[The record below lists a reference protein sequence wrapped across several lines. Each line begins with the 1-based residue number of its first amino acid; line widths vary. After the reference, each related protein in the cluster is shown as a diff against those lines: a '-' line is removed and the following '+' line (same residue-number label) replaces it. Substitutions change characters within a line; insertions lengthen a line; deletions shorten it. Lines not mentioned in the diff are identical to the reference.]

1 MQTNYA
7 INLLNW
13 RLQVVRKQAVYF
25 GGLLLATLLLTA
37 SVVSILFGY
46 QQQLKNNFVQQNQQQ
61 TALRQAN
68 QQLQQQINQ
77 LQQQNSFALQQ
88 PHFATTYLATTNIA
102 EQNIFVLFI
111 DFLSHLPLQQG
122 RLISAAI
129 AQPSADADYNIRLEG
144 ITPSHQEFE
153 QLRDSFDSCRFS
165 ARRRCIWDRSTS
177 GLGCQSATPRPT
189 RQSPSQPHLCN
200 RSGAGPQLEGPTSS
214 GNHRL
219 AVAAVNSGRKHGRRR
234 AFVSANRPDAGKTSR

>member
-7 INLLNW
+7 INLFNW

-153 QLRDSFDSCRFS
+153 QLRDSFDDYFQQWNIAINSSLEIFNL
-165 ARRRCIWDRSTS
+165 T
-177 GLGCQSATPRPT
+177 Q
-189 RQSPSQPHLCN
+189 Q
-200 RSGAGPQLEGPTSS
+200 QLEFSFRIS
-214 GNHRL
+214 L
-219 AVAAVNSGRKHGRRR
+219 LR
-234 AFVSANRPDAGKTSR
+234 AKEKLNTKENRENRQ

>member
-7 INLLNW
+7 INLFNW

-153 QLRDSFDSCRFS
+153 QLRDSFDSYFQQWNIAINS
-165 ARRRCIWDRSTS
+165 SLETFN
-177 GLGCQSATPRPT
+177 LTQ
-189 RQSPSQPHLCN
+189 Q
-200 RSGAGPQLEGPTSS
+200 QLEFGFRIS
-214 GNHRL
+214 L
-219 AVAAVNSGRKHGRRR
+219 LR
-234 AFVSANRPDAGKTSR
+234 AKEKLNTKENRENRQ

>member
-153 QLRDSFDSCRFS
+153 QLRDSFDSYFQQWNIAINS
-165 ARRRCIWDRSTS
+165 SLETFN
-177 GLGCQSATPRPT
+177 LTQ
-189 RQSPSQPHLCN
+189 Q
-200 RSGAGPQLEGPTSS
+200 QLEFGFRIS
-214 GNHRL
+214 L
-219 AVAAVNSGRKHGRRR
+219 LR
-234 AFVSANRPDAGKTSR
+234 AKEKLNTKENRENRQ

>member
-7 INLLNW
+7 INLFNW

-77 LQQQNSFALQQ
+77 LHQQNSFALQQ

-153 QLRDSFDSCRFS
+153 QLRDSFDSYFQQWNIAINS
-165 ARRRCIWDRSTS
+165 SLETFN
-177 GLGCQSATPRPT
+177 LTQ
-189 RQSPSQPHLCN
+189 Q
-200 RSGAGPQLEGPTSS
+200 QLEFGFRIS
-214 GNHRL
+214 L
-219 AVAAVNSGRKHGRRR
+219 LR
-234 AFVSANRPDAGKTSR
+234 AKEKLNTKENRENRQ

>member
-88 PHFATTYLATTNIA
+88 PHFATTYLATSNIA

-153 QLRDSFDSCRFS
+153 QLRDSFDSYFQQWNIAINS
-165 ARRRCIWDRSTS
+165 SLETFN
-177 GLGCQSATPRPT
+177 LTQ
-189 RQSPSQPHLCN
+189 Q
-200 RSGAGPQLEGPTSS
+200 QLEFGFRIS
-214 GNHRL
+214 L
-219 AVAAVNSGRKHGRRR
+219 LR
-234 AFVSANRPDAGKTSR
+234 AKEKLNTKENRENRQ

>member
-153 QLRDSFDSCRFS
+153 QLRDSFDDYFQQWNIAINSSLEIFNL
-165 ARRRCIWDRSTS
+165 T
-177 GLGCQSATPRPT
+177 Q
-189 RQSPSQPHLCN
+189 Q
-200 RSGAGPQLEGPTSS
+200 QLEFGFRIS
-214 GNHRL
+214 L
-219 AVAAVNSGRKHGRRR
+219 LR
-234 AFVSANRPDAGKTSR
+234 AKEKLNTKENRENRQ

>member
-122 RLISAAI
+122 RLISAEI

-153 QLRDSFDSCRFS
+153 QLRDSFDSYFQQWNIAINS
-165 ARRRCIWDRSTS
+165 SLETFN
-177 GLGCQSATPRPT
+177 LTQ
-189 RQSPSQPHLCN
+189 Q
-200 RSGAGPQLEGPTSS
+200 QLEFGFRIS
-214 GNHRL
+214 L
-219 AVAAVNSGRKHGRRR
+219 LR
-234 AFVSANRPDAGKTSR
+234 AKEKLNTKENRENRQ